1 LIDYI
6 CTPIRE
12 MAERLNAAVLK
23 TVDCYRSGGSNPSL
37 SAKWSIVI
45 DFQFIMLHFFN
56 YVYIIVNMS
65 AELNKFINE
74 YVQLPVD
81 VLNDIVSK
89 FRSKKIKKNELVLME
104 GETCKDLIFVQN
116 GCLRLYYIQEDVEIS
131 VWFALKHSSAIEI
144 YSFISETPSNYFLQ
158 AIEETEILYLPKTEL
173 NKLYETHPKMQ
184 EMMRKFWEDVILH
197 LLQRFTA
204 LQRDT
209 AEQRY
214 LDLLNKPE
222 LLQTIPQKYL
232 ASFIGVTPTSL
243 SRIKKNIR

>member
-1 LIDYI
+1 
-6 CTPIRE
+6 
-12 MAERLNAAVLK
+12 
-23 TVDCYRSGGSNPSL
+23 
-37 SAKWSIVI
+37 
-45 DFQFIMLHFFN
+45 
-56 YVYIIVNMS
+56 MS

-74 YVQLPVD
+74 YVQLPAD

-89 FRSKKIKKNELVLME
+89 FKSKKIKKNELVLME

-116 GCLRLYYIQEDVEIS
+116 GCLRLYYIQEDVEVS

-197 LLQRFTA
+197 LLERFTA
-204 LQRDT
+204 LQRDS
-209 AEQRY
+209 AEKRY
-214 LDLLNKPE
+214 LDLMEKPE
-222 LLQTIPQKYL
+222 LLQSIPQKYL